1 MEQQRSEV
9 EGGGAVSLS
18 KDQVRQRLRE
28 VALFEGLG
36 GEDLEEILNISEPVL
51 VEADEYVFEEGD
63 RGDHFFIIVRGEVEL
78 RKASASGTKRLALL
92 RGGQAFG
99 EMALLNQTPRSAS
112 AFAVTDTYML
122 SVSREAFGRILGGET
137 LAVRLLRNLSKAL
150 WATSVRL
157 AAKQAQQTRSD
168 TPHEALADFNRLLR
182 TRVLPR
188 VTPRVSG
195 YDLAASTL
203 TPRQGVGSSAW
214 DWFLLADG
222 RPVFLVM
229 KSERPDIFSAQRLAA
244 LRTLVRSRADE
255 SHGSLGV
262 MLTRVSRGLRSG
274 WVEGLS
280 GPVACGMLAL
290 AEGSAEWV
298 GGGDL
303 AGMIVRAGGASREL
317 NRGSPAVGALPEH
330 EYESTVIEL
339 GARDRLVCMSDNPA
353 TTVQLVTSV
362 VTGGYTSSSR
372 DALSKIFGRFA
383 QAQAPGAASTATDL
397 SGVVITCTQ
406 APD

>member
-1 MEQQRSEV
+1 MEQQPPAEV
-9 EGGGAVSLS
+9 EGGDARALSLE
-18 KDQVRQRLRE
+18 QVRETLRE

-36 GEDLEEILNISEPVL
+36 GGDLEEILEIAEPVL

-63 RGDHFFIIVRGEVEL
+63 RGDHFYIIVQGEVEL
-78 RKASASGTKRLALL
+78 RKASGNGVKRLALL
-92 RGGQAFG
+92 RAGQAFG

-112 AFAVTDTYML
+112 AFALSDTYML

-157 AAKQAQQTRSD
+157 AARQAQRARTD

-182 TRVLPR
+182 TRLLPR

-214 DWFLLADG
+214 DWFLLTDG
-222 RPVFLVM
+222 RPVFLVA
-229 KSERPDIFSAQRLAA
+229 KALRPDIFSAQRLAT
-244 LRTLVRSRADE
+244 LRTLLRSSAHEPQPSLGALLTRASRA
-255 SHGSLGV
+255 
-262 MLTRVSRGLRSG
+262 LRSG
-274 WVEGLS
+274 WVDGLS
-280 GPVACGMLAL
+280 GPVACGLIAL

-298 GGGDL
+298 GAGDV
-303 AGMIVRAGGASREL
+303 AGMVVRSGGASRDL
-317 NRGSPAVGALPEH
+317 NRGTPAVGERPDH
-330 EYESTVIEL
+330 EYESTLIEL
-339 GARDRLVCMSDNPA
+339 GARDKLIAMSENPPNL
-353 TTVQLVTSV
+353 VQLVTSV

-372 DALSKIFGRFA
+372 DALSKLFGRFS
-383 QAQAPGAASTATDL
+383 QAPGAAPDGADL
-397 SGVVITCTQ
+397 SGFVITCTK
-406 APD
+406 P